1 MIKARAHVFVSGI
14 VQGVFFRQKTKQ
26 QAERFGVK
34 CWVRNL
40 IDGRVEAVFEG
51 EEEDVKALVEYC
63 HRGPSTAMIT
73 NVDVEWEPY
82 HGEFRD
88 FRTW

>member
-1 MIKARAHVFVSGI
+1 
-14 VQGVFFRQKTKQ
+14 
-26 QAERFGVK
+26 
-34 CWVRNL
+34 
-40 IDGRVEAVFEG
+40 VEAVFEG